1 MGAVALL
8 SGLGPPVVWA
18 GRPLETEDTGTVA
31 PGAAELELSANYAR
45 NLPDNLW
52 GTRGVLTVGLLPGLD
67 ARVESTLLLLAPQDR
82 PSRAGIGDSLLGIK
96 YHLLDDAA
104 ALPAVLGA
112 LTLRL
117 PTGDAERGLGA
128 EGVDVGLLA
137 AVSKA
142 LGPMTLTWNV
152 GYTFVTRDTG
162 LDFWTLAASIE
173 YRLAKAWVL
182 VGEVVSTLGATHAA
196 NTAVLRTGALHALSD
211 RVRLDGAVAAG
222 LTRASPDVLVT
233 VGVTIGL
240 F

>member
-8 SGLGPPVVWA
+8 SGFGPPVVWA

-152 GYTFVTRDTG
+152 GYTFVTRDTALISG
-162 LDFWTLAASIE
+162 RSRPPSNTGSRRHGSWSEKWSVLSGRPMPRILPCSGPVPFTPSATGFGWTAQWPLA
-173 YRLAKAWVL
+173 
-182 VGEVVSTLGATHAA
+182 
-196 NTAVLRTGALHALSD
+196 
-211 RVRLDGAVAAG
+211 
-222 LTRASPDVLVT
+222 
-233 VGVTIGL
+233 
-240 F
+240 